1 MFLSYQVRDPTIDL
15 YHYQQKDH
23 SFFFAMD
30 PMVYISNVLIQ
41 LINSFI
47 GYSRS
52 MAFCNNTI
60 SSFVFVFYFEKNKH
74 R

>member
-52 MAFCNNTI
+52 MAFL
-60 SSFVFVFYFEKNKH
+60 
-74 R
+74 